1 MLVTNRAALQAKYG
15 VAGVKAIE
23 KAVKALATVD
33 AKRGLDTKLIYLDS
47 AVLGS
52 ARVTDPADPAENKA
66 AVDAVAKKH
75 RPEYLAI
82 LGAPDVVPYQDLKNK
97 LFDPADPDAD
107 PDRFAGSDLPYACEA
122 PYSQDVTKFL
132 GPTRVVGRIP
142 DLRGAA
148 TPAYLISRLK
158 ASAAARPQPRPES
171 CFALSVKLWVK
182 STKMSVRNIL
192 GAVPVVLTSPTAGPA
207 FKKALLREKVHFVN
221 CHGNESDHTFA
232 GESPKD
238 VYFTAM
244 DARKLEGVSK
254 GTVAAFECC
263 FGAELYDP
271 AGLPAMS
278 IANTYL
284 AKGAAGVVASTTISY
299 GPFDDNANADVICQ
313 IFIEQLLRGASL
325 GRAMLEARLAYVRQQ
340 SVVDPYDEKTLAQF
354 VLLGDPS
361 LHPFIAEG
369 DAEDADD
376 GGGQGGGPCR
386 PAAAPGPADEGR
398 RTAVARDRLHRAGQ
412 VAAQDHGH
420 AAQQGVAPAC
430 AGGSRTCGCSGSTS
444 PPAAKRGVG
453 QGAEDDAQ
461 GRAGVRGHPAAQDAG
476 HRPED
481 AAADR
486 RPAGLPGERSAGGV
500 PTGEPL
506 APVAEPAGR
515 GSRRTIASCVCRGE
529 SRSARSAAPP
539 RARAGTRRSSS
550 PRTASACSC
559 AATTARPCAT
569 RPSSRW
575 PGRTWWPTGS
585 VAIACSSPRR
595 WSPPAR
601 AYGTFAGKIAF
612 SFWWKSEA
620 KALKPSLAGCSS
632 LCHDAGGR
640 RQRALAVDERHLGV
654 RRLERC

>member
-1 MLVTNRAALQAKYG
+1 MATKTAKKALSSKVLVTNRAALQAKYG
-15 VAGVKAIE
+15 GAGVKAIE
-23 KAVKALATVD
+23 KAVKALASAD

-47 AVLGS
+47 AALGS
-52 ARVTDPADPAENKA
+52 ARVTDPADPVENKA

-97 LFDPADPDAD
+97 LFDPADPNAD

-148 TPAYLISRLK
+148 SPAYLISRLK
-158 ASAAARPQPRPES
+158 ASAAAKPQPRPES

-238 VYFTAM
+238 TYFTAM

-284 AKGAAGVVASTTISY
+284 AKGAAGLVASTTISY
-299 GPFDDNANADVICQ
+299 GPEDDNANADVICQ

-325 GRAMLEARLAYVRQQ
+325 GRAMLEARLGYVRQQ

-361 LHPFIAEG
+361 LHPFVEAG
-369 DAEDADD
+369 T
-376 GGGQGGGPCR
+376 PKT
-386 PAAAPGPADEGR
+386 PT
-398 RTAVARDRLHRAGQ
+398 TAVAK
-412 VAAQDHGH
+412 AAVH
-420 AAQQGVAPAC
+420 AARQQRRVRLMKVGERLSRETAYTVPAKSPRKSTATLASKAMAGVRKRVLARADVPGPRA
-430 AGGSRTCGCSGSTS
+430 AGRQ
-444 PPAAKRGVG
+444 ARVG
-453 QGAEDDAQ
+453 QGAEDDAE
-461 GRAGVRGHPAAQDAG
+461 GGGGVRGHPPAPDPG
-476 HRPED
+476 HRSRS
-481 AAADR
+481 R
-486 RPAGLPGERSAGGV
+486 R
-500 PTGEPL
+500 
-506 APVAEPAGR
+506 R
-515 GSRRTIASCVCRGE
+515 GS
-529 SRSARSAAPP
+529 
-539 RARAGTRRSSS
+539 
-550 PRTASACSC
+550 TAC
-559 AATTARPCAT
+559 
-569 RPSSRW
+569 
-575 PGRTWWPTGS
+575 WPTGS
-585 VAIACSSPRR
+585 TASSWCAR
-595 WSPPAR
+595 W
-601 AYGTFAGKIAF
+601 
-612 SFWWKSEA
+612 
-620 KALKPSLAGCSS
+620 
-632 LCHDAGGR
+632 
-640 RQRALAVDERHLGV
+640 
-654 RRLERC
+654 